1 MKKLF
6 MILPLVFQLC
16 LTYGC
21 QKGEEVAEE
30 PESEVGVLSS
40 EDEAAL
46 KKFLDEISQF
56 VLASDWEALS
66 QQYTEDA
73 MFLPPN
79 SPAIQGR
86 ESFLQMFAG
95 VKITEHSHNLVEVLG
110 VCGDRIFGRG
120 VFAWT
125 MNVEGS
131 PEPIS
136 QSGKWVG
143 VLKKQLD
150 GKLQIALHIWNLNPP
165 PSE

>member
-6 MILPLVFQLC
+6 IILPLVLVLC
-16 LTYGC
+16 FTFGC

-30 PESEVGVLSS
+30 PEPEEGVLSS

-66 QQYTEDA
+66 HQYTEDA

-79 SPAIQGR
+79 APAFQGR
-86 ESFLQMFAG
+86 ESFLQMFEG
-95 VKITEHSHNLVEVLG
+95 VNITEHSHNLVEILG

-120 VFAWT
+120 IFAWT
-125 MNVEGS
+125 MDVEGS

-136 QSGKWVG
+136 QSGKWV
-143 VLKKQLD
+143 VVIHKQLD
-150 GKLQIALHIWNLNPP
+150 GKLQIALHIWNLNPS

>member
-1 MKKLF
+1 MPAGK
-6 MILPLVFQLC
+6 
-16 LTYGC
+16 
-21 QKGEEVAEE
+21 EVAEGPE
-30 PESEVGVLSS
+30 PEEGVLSS

-46 KKFLDEISQF
+46 KKFLDEIRQF

-79 SPAIQGR
+79 APVFQGR

-125 MNVEGS
+125 MNVEDS

-136 QSGKWVG
+136 QSGKWV
-143 VLKKQLD
+143 VELQRQLD
-150 GKLQIALHIWNLNPP
+150 GKFQIALHIWNLNPP
-165 PSE
+165 QSE